1 VALEVNHTARKFDC
15 QEGHHSNA
23 SRRKLN
29 NEDFSRPAK
38 YDSIYAC
45 SIVEEKQFLSRDS
58 FAERWISECGY

>member
-1 VALEVNHTARKFDC
+1 MASLKRVTATK
-15 QEGHHSNA
+15 
-23 SRRKLN
+23 
-29 NEDFSRPAK
+29 DFFRPAK